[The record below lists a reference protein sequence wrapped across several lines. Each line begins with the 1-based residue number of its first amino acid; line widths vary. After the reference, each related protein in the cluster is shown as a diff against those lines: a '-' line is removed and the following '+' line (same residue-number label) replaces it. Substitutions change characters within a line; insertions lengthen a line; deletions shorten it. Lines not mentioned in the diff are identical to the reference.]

1 MSWIIL
7 WFVLSV
13 PVTLFIGAFMAANN
27 RRRMDSE
34 SKSKST
40 DYMLH
45 DQTIV
50 G

>member
-34 SKSKST
+34 ST